1 MRKAVYCNSL
11 IFNMIQSGGNKQ
23 PKKPAHAAEKQPEK
37 RAHILKRFS
46 LYLTSMMKNRL
57 FMKKFR

>member
-1 MRKAVYCNSL
+1 ML
-11 IFNMIQSGGNKQ
+11 IFNTIQTGGNKP
-23 PKKPAHAAEKQPEK
+23 PKKPAHTAEKQPEK

-57 FMKKFR
+57 FIKKFR

>member
-1 MRKAVYCNSL
+1 
-11 IFNMIQSGGNKQ
+11 MIQSSGNKQ

-37 RAHILKRFS
+37 RAHILKWFS